1 MGRRPHPN
9 SFERIPVQSFALAA
23 IGIAAL
29 VIAVVC
35 VLSYRRTARLMDEA
49 QEALR
54 TVNRVALGL
63 ERVIAE
69 AEKEIATVRSITDR
83 LTRVSE
89 RVAALTE
96 DAVDTVQG
104 VLQPVKRLSNGIGA
118 LKAAIVG
125 ALAGAAV
132 LRRPRGV
139 RDEPQ
144 EEPTTDQGRVGE
156 RSAT

>member
-1 MGRRPHPN
+1 MQP
-9 SFERIPVQSFALAA
+9 FAFAA
-23 IGIAAL
+23 IAIAAL
-29 VIAVVC
+29 VIAIVSA
-35 VLSYRRTARLMDEA
+35 LLYRRTARLMDEA

-63 ERVIAE
+63 ERVIGE
-69 AEKEIATVRSITDR
+69 AEKEIATVRGITDR

-104 VLQPVKRLSNGIGA
+104 FLQPVKRLSKGIGV

-125 ALAGAAV
+125 AVSGAAV
-132 LRRPRGV
+132 LRRPRGAP
-139 RDEPQ
+139 DEPQ
-144 EEPTTDQGRVGE
+144 DRPTTDQPRVGG

>member
-1 MGRRPHPN
+1 M
-9 SFERIPVQSFALAA
+9 QSFALAA

-35 VLSYRRTARLMDEA
+35 ALSYRRTARLMDEA

-139 RDEPQ
+139 PDEPQ
-144 EEPTTDQGRVGE
+144 EEPTPDQRRVGE